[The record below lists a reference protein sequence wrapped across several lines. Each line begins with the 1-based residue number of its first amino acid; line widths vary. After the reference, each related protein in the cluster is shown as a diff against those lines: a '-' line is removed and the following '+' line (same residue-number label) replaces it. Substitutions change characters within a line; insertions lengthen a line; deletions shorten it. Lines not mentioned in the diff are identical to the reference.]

1 MTNLV
6 CIKNKPRSKRKCM
19 VFSLDSINIEDAKYE
34 ILKRKCAIHGGKIST
49 DTSPPPLCSDS
60 PLAIED
66 SDIKILLDRD
76 IIDAIRHDSLNRF
89 VSLLTE
95 SNRINDI
102 ARPIDYNYEGNTL
115 LHEAIYWN
123 SNKCILYLLKSCNNS
138 LNSENKDG
146 NTVLHIACIK
156 GHSFLINELYKLGSN
171 ISRRNQKKETIL
183 HCAVKCGKLEVVKQV
198 YEIINNIECISCS
211 DEKGRNVLHT
221 AVMSRNR
228 TMDIIR
234 FLVNQGSDVINL
246 ENGTGYTIMT
256 NLNRLEK
263 NSLNIQIKTFIKKSL
278 YDIYKKDRQDTT
290 APGTTAFS
298 TSSGTTAF
306 STAPGT
312 TAFSTSEQQGL
323 DYMDYDT
330 IIRTYPEYSP
340 YIIDTPNS
348 SEEDNTVVN
357 NYNVTYKLDP
367 GRVLPNSALNQ
378 PIDVDKY
385 RSKKVLPIK
394 FKPLFEYFDDGVVR
408 NNKKKKSIK
417 MNVENKKLM
426 YREILFICLLFVCVF
441 IFYYE

>member
-1 MTNLV
+1 MTNFV

-19 VFSLDSINIEDAKYE
+19 VFSLDSINIHDSKFE
-34 ILKRKCAIHGGKIST
+34 ILKRKCAIHGGEIST
-49 DTSPPPLCSDS
+49 NTSPPPLCSDS

-76 IIDAIRHDSLNRF
+76 IIDAIRHDSINRL

-156 GHSFLINELYKLGSN
+156 GHSFLINELYKLGSD
-171 ISRRNQKKETIL
+171 ISTRNNKKETIL

-211 DEKGRNVLHT
+211 DERGRNVLHT

-234 FLVNQGSDVINL
+234 FLVNQGSDVINP
-246 ENGTGYTIMT
+246 EIGTCYTIMT

-290 APGTTAFS
+290 TPGTTAFS
-298 TSSGTTAF
+298 TT
-306 STAPGT
+306 PGT
-312 TAFSTSEQQGL
+312 TTFSTTTPGTTTFSTSEQQGL
-323 DYMDYDT
+323 DNRSMDYDT

-340 YIIDTPNS
+340 YIIDDPDD
-348 SEEDNTVVN
+348 DNTAVN

-385 RSKKVLPIK
+385 SSKKVLPIK

-408 NNKKKKSIK
+408 NNKKKSIK